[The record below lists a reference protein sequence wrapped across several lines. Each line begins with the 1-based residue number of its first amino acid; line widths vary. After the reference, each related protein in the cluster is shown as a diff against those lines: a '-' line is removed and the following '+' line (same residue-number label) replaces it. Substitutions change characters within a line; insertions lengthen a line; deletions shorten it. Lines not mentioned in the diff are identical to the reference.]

1 MALISD
7 PVAARRLAR
16 AILSDIN
23 LYNQDKV
30 KEGIEQD
37 NLFEVLQEEL
47 AEGLALYESR
57 VAPDILNKENFY
69 ELAIVD
75 VLFKYC
81 GKIQSKIW

>member
-1 MALISD
+1 MAHIED

-30 KEGIEQD
+30 REGIEQD
-37 NLFEVLQEEL
+37 TLFETLKDEL
-47 AEGLALYESR
+47 DEGRALYVSR
-57 VAPDILNKENFY
+57 VSPEIIEKENFY

-81 GKIQSKIW
+81 GKIPSKIW